1 MSQSVTKI
9 LIVIVH
15 IILGL
20 ILIFITNS
28 PMGIYYKVHNPESYW
43 PDYSVSRIVA
53 EDIGGI
59 ILGVLSIVGALA
71 LRKDKRWAIFALPAI
86 TLVLVLAMLVSL
98 VNAKGGLA
106 AWTGG
111 PKILFALILFI
122 FFISE
127 TAYMVFR
134 KNAPLN

>member
-28 PMGIYYKVHNPESYW
+28 PMDIYYKVHNPESYW

-86 TLVLVLAMLVSL
+86 TLVLVLAMFVSAVNVYPLV
-98 VNAKGGLA
+98 A
-106 AWTGG
+106 G
-111 PKILFALILFI
+111 PTILFALILFI